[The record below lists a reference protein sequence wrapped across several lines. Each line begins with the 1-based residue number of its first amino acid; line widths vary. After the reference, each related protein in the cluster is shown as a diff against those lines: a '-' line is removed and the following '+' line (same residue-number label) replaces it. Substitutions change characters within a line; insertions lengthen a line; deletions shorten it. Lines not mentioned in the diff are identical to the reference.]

1 MTAAASPLTRRALLL
16 SALALGPVST
26 LSGCAAITAIGDV
39 ATPLEAY
46 DLNVDSALAPRAG
59 RPLARALIVEVPEV
73 AGALDTD
80 RILVRPNPLQAQYL
94 PGARW
99 TDPPA
104 PLFQGL
110 IVRNLEDSG
119 GLRFVG
125 RRPVGAGGD
134 FALIGTLSD
143 FQAELAEDDAVTIRI
158 RYSARLVR
166 ESDASIIASRVFETR
181 APAESNTVLPT
192 VAAFNN
198 AAEAVIPE
206 ISRWVLSTLGARL
219 TS

>member
-1 MTAAASPLTRRALLL
+1 MTTAASLLTRRAFLI
-16 SALALGPVST
+16 STVALGAASS
-26 LSGCAAITAIGDV
+26 LSGCAAISAIGDV
-39 ATPLEAY
+39 ATPLDAY
-46 DLNVDSALAPRAG
+46 ELRVDSALAPRAA
-59 RPLARALIVEVPEV
+59 RPLARALIIEVPEV

-80 RILVRPNPLQAQYL
+80 RILARPNPLQAQYL

-99 TDPPA
+99 IDPPA
-104 PLFQGL
+104 TLVQGL

-134 FALIGTLSD
+134 FALIGTLSN
-143 FQAELAEDDAVTIRI
+143 FEAELAEDGSVTTHI

-166 ESDASIIASRVFETR
+166 EDDAAIIAARVFEAR
-181 APAESNTVLPT
+181 VPSENDAVLSTVK
-192 VAAFNN
+192 AFND
-198 AAEAVIPE
+198 AAETVIPE
-206 ISRWVLSTLGARL
+206 VSRWVLSRLGARL